1 MVANN
6 TSNLSSKC
14 VTFTDTINVAVSYL
28 YFFEFPIAL
37 FLNGV
42 ASWVSLHTCST
53 STFVVYVK
61 NQLAA
66 NLLMTLTLP
75 LMAASM
81 LPGATFE
88 LRAFACR
95 YSNVIFYCS
104 LYAGISLTGLIS
116 MDRFFKIVRPFGK
129 VLGQNVTFSLVMSTL
144 VWAVLVGTTVIPT
157 MILTDR
163 SPGNYSGD
171 FCMSLKGAAGKKLH
185 AYVVLFMMIIFWS
198 ISVLIVFCYICIT
211 VTFVQSFRN
220 SRSKNSQGT
229 KKTKLRVFLTVLVFF
244 VCFMPLHITRI
255 PVTLQYEFSDDEV
268 CDNEMWLEIA
278 HKIALW
284 MSTTNIC
291 LHPLLYSYLSK
302 EYRDTMVNIL
312 KAGGKLVGLY
322 SAENEDVSCD
332 KKVRD

>member
-28 YFFEFPIAL
+28 YFIEFPIGL

-42 ASWVSLHTCST
+42 GAWVSLHIPST
-53 STFVVYVK
+53 STFIVYVK

-81 LPGATFE
+81 LPGAAVE

-95 YSNVIFYCS
+95 YSDVIFYVS

-171 FCMSLKGAAGKKLH
+171 FCMSLKGPAGKKLQ
-185 AYVVLFMMIIFWS
+185 AFVVLFMEILFWF
-198 ISVLIVFCYICIT
+198 ISLLIVFCYICIT
-211 VTFVQSFRN
+211 VTVVQSFRN
-220 SRSKNSQGT
+220 SGSKNSQGT
-229 KKTKLRVFLTVLVFF
+229 KKTKLRVFSIVLVFF
-244 VCFMPLHITRI
+244 VCFMPLHLMRI
-255 PVTLQYEFSDDEV
+255 PVTLQYKLSDDEV
-268 CDNEMWLEIA
+268 CDEMWLVIA
-278 HKIALW
+278 HKITLW
-284 MSTTNIC
+284 MTTTNIC
-291 LHPLLYSYLSK
+291 LDPLLYSYLSK
-302 EYRDTMVNIL
+302 EYSDALVNIL

-322 SAENEDVSCD
+322 SAKNEDVSCD